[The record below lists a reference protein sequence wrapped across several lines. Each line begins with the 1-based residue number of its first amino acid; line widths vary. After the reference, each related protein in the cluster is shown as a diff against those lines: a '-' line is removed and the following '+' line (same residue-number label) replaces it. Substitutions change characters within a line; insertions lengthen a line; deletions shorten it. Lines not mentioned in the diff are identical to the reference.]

1 MQSLDINS
9 VNFWLAEGQ
18 EHSFFNKQPWLD
30 MTISA
35 SDEFLR
41 TLGFIQGN
49 QRSSSQRLRKTFE
62 KTVVMLA

>member
-41 TLGFIQGN
+41 TLGFIQGKPT
-49 QRSSSQRLRKTFE
+49 LVVPKTQE
-62 KTVVMLA
+62 KLLKKQS